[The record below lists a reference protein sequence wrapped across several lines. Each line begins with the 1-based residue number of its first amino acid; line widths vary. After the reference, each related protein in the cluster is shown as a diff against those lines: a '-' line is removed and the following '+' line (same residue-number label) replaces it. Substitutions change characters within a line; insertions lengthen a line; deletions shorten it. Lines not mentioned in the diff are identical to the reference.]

1 MSDPDLLNR
10 KFERERA
17 ARIEAERLLEARSH
31 ELFQSNEQLKKLNQ
45 NLEELVEERSRKLIM
60 AEKDYEFLIES
71 MNDMIFRIDLKG
83 QIIFVN
89 QMVQQMIGYTQL
101 EMTGKNILDY
111 LPENIKKTIQFHF
124 IRQYLLH
131 NCISYFELP
140 IENVNRQNIWI
151 GLSIHFSSPK
161 CKTCVRKDRGITGY
175 NQFLNAGI
183 DCDFNEIIV
192 VAHDITPLKLAQ
204 INLEKNEK
212 RYRELTGFLPEMI
225 CEVDAK
231 GFLTYANQFALNRF
245 GYTLQDIDNH
255 KFNIL
260 RIFPDEIHDTIK
272 AQIQR
277 IHKNGGTSSG
287 EYNAITS
294 EGEIFPVLAHISPME
309 EDGKITGIRGVMID
323 ITERK
328 NHENEI
334 AHNLKQ
340 QEIVSGIS
348 LNYNSLEDFEIRTN
362 RTLQI
367 IGQHVQVSRVYI
379 FEDSADEK
387 FTSNTYEWCNADIS
401 PQIGE
406 LQNIPYEIIPSW
418 KMFLETKGMVFSENI
433 SELPADIYD
442 VLEPQHIKSIIVY
455 PLVAKAKI
463 VGFIGFDECVT
474 YRHWSKSE
482 IELLRT
488 VASIVSNAF
497 QRNKIQT
504 ELISRERENRL
515 IIESIPDAIMQVDQ
529 AGMIKSF
536 KSSQNFSFFSL
547 LKNDKS
553 DSIYT
558 IFNEKIA
565 REFYTSIAKSLQL
578 GLYQFE
584 FQSLNHE
591 IIEFYE
597 SRMIKL
603 GDNDILV
610 IIRNVTAQHEHE
622 KQLRIAKTRA
632 EEASKSKSEFLANVS
647 HEIRTPL
654 NAILGLSQ
662 WLAEN
667 TTIKQHQDYLNTILM
682 SGKNLLTLLN
692 DILDLSKIEAG
703 KMEIELNP
711 MSYHEIISDI
721 KMVFQQ
727 KADQKGLSFQISTD
741 PSVPEYILM
750 DELRFY
756 QVIFNLV
763 SNAIK
768 FTSKGFINIAAYAAN
783 TGLPD
788 TVKLIIIIED
798 TGIGIEE
805 DQQLRIF
812 ESFTQQSG
820 QSNREYG
827 GTGLGLAIVKG
838 LLNKLNG
845 SISFISKPGKGTVFT
860 LTFNNV
866 KVIQLESR
874 NQDEPDEKLIRKLD
888 PCTIMIIDDI
898 SYNILVLR
906 KLIESENIRFIEAA
920 DGTEALLKLSN
931 EKPDIIF
938 MDIRMPGMNGY
949 ELTEYIRNNEKLSE
963 IPVIAFTASVA
974 RHPNDKI
981 DQLFNGFLQKPVFK
995 RDVEAVLHK
1004 FLKFSYVYSESD
1016 NEKLSEIDSEITPE
1030 KILILPEIIFEIE
1043 DKFQQKWERIR
1054 NSLVI
1059 YEIEEFKTQLSEL
1072 AFHYSC
1078 KVIAQYC
1085 TELNLGLQSFDID
1098 VIERKI
1104 NEFPDLVFKLKS
1116 NVA

>member
-1 MSDPDLLNR
+1 MSDPDILNQ
-10 KFERERA
+10 KYEHERA
-17 ARIEAERLLEARSH
+17 ARIEAEKLLEAKTL
-31 ELFQSNEQLKKLNQ
+31 ELLQSNEQLKRLNQ
-45 NLEELVEERSRKLIM
+45 NLGDLVEEGSRKPIM

-71 MNDMIFRIDLKG
+71 MNDMIFRIDLEG
-83 QIIFVN
+83 RVIFVN
-89 QMVQQMIGYTQL
+89 QVVQQMFGLTQF

-111 LPENIKKTIQFHF
+111 LPENMKKTIQFHF

-131 NCISYFELP
+131 NCISYFEFPL
-140 IENVNRQNIWI
+140 ENATRQTIWI

-161 CKTCVRKDRGITGY
+161 CKTCIRKNKDITGY
-175 NQFLNAGI
+175 NQYLNAGI

-192 VAHDITPLKLAQ
+192 VAHDITQLKLAQ
-204 INLEKNEK
+204 INLEQNEK

-225 CEVDAK
+225 CEVNSD
-231 GFLTYANQFALNRF
+231 GFLTYSNQFALNRF
-245 GYTLQDIDNH
+245 GYTLQDIDGD

-272 AQIQR
+272 LQIQR

-294 EGEIFPVLAHISPME
+294 EGEIFPVLANISPME
-309 EDGKITGIRGVMID
+309 EDGKITGIRGVMVD

-328 NHENEI
+328 RHENEI

-340 QEIVSGIS
+340 QEIVSVIS

-367 IGQHVQVSRVYI
+367 IGQHVQASRVYI
-379 FEDSADEK
+379 FEDSADGR

-401 PQIGE
+401 PQISE

-433 SELPADIYD
+433 SELPVDIYD
-442 VLEPQHIKSIIVY
+442 ILEPQHIKSIIVF

-463 VGFIGFDECVT
+463 EGFIGFDECET

-482 IELLRT
+482 VELLRT

-504 ELISRERENRL
+504 ELINRERENRL

-529 AGMIKSF
+529 AGVIKSF

-547 LKNDKS
+547 LKSDKS

-565 REFYTSIAKSLQL
+565 REFYASIAKTLQL

-603 GDNDILV
+603 SDNDILV

-721 KMVFQQ
+721 RMVFQQ

-768 FTSKGFINIAAYAAN
+768 FTSKGFIHIAAYAAN
-783 TGLPD
+783 AGLPD

-845 SISFISKPGKGTVFT
+845 SISFLSKPGKGTVFT
-860 LTFNNV
+860 LAFNNI
-866 KVIQLESR
+866 KVIQVESG
-874 NQDEPDEKLIRKLD
+874 NQDEPDEKLIRKLE
-888 PCTIMIIDDI
+888 PCTIMIVDDI
-898 SYNILVLR
+898 SYNILVLK
-906 KLIESENIRFIEAA
+906 KLIESENVRFIEAA
-920 DGTEALLKLSN
+920 DGTEALSKLSH

-949 ELTEYIRNNEKLSE
+949 EVTEYIRNNENLAK

-974 RHPNDKI
+974 RLPNDKI

-995 RDVEAVLHK
+995 RDVEAVLYK
-1004 FLKFSYVYSESD
+1004 FLKFSYVLSESD
-1016 NEKLSEIDSEITPE
+1016 NENLIEIDSEITPE

-1043 DKFQQKWERIR
+1043 NRFQQKWERIK

-1059 YEIEEFKTQLSEL
+1059 YEIEEFKNQLSEL
-1072 AFHYSC
+1072 GFQYSC
-1078 KVIAQYC
+1078 KVILQYC
-1085 TELNLGLQSFDID
+1085 TELNMGLQSFDID
-1098 VIERKI
+1098 VIEKKI
-1104 NEFPDLVFKLKS
+1104 NEFPDLVNKLKS
-1116 NVA
+1116 NVT